1 MIMKNKILTVTLLA
15 CISFVCLSYT
25 TKFQTE
31 QDSNWEVPE
40 AYTTMKNPYANTI
53 DTENVGRTLFLKNCK
68 LCHGQY
74 GKGDGKM
81 AENLDREIADFT
93 KGAIQAQTDG
103 TLYYKFLYGRNEMPA
118 FEAKI
123 KNEEDRWLL
132 INYLRKLGE

>member
-1 MIMKNKILTVTLLA
+1 MKNKILIVTLLA
-15 CISFVCLSYT
+15 CISFVCLSWT
-25 TKFQTE
+25 TKFQAE

-53 DTENVGRTLFLKNCK
+53 DTENVGRALFLKHCK

-74 GKGDGKM
+74 GKGDGIM
-81 AENLDREIADFT
+81 AENLDIEIADFT
-93 KGAIQAQTDG
+93 KATIQAQTDG
-103 TLYYKFLYGRNEMPA
+103 SLYYKFLFGRNEMPA
-118 FEAKI
+118 FKAKI

>member
-31 QDSNWEVPE
+31 QDSDWEVPE

-53 DTENVGRTLFLKNCK
+53 DTENVGRSLYLKNCK

-74 GKGDGKM
+74 GKGDGAM

-93 KGAIQAQTDG
+93 KSAIQAQTDG
-103 TLYYKFLYGRNEMPA
+103 SLYYKFLFGRNEMPA
-118 FEAKI
+118 FKVKI

>member
-1 MIMKNKILTVTLLA
+1 MKHKILTLTLLVY
-15 CISFVCLSYT
+15 ISFAGLSLT

-53 DTENVGRTLFLKNCK
+53 DTENVGRALFLKHCK

-74 GKGDGKM
+74 GKGDGAM

-93 KGAIQAQTDG
+93 KSAIQAQTDG
-103 TLYYKFLYGRNEMPA
+103 SLYYKFLFGRNEMPA
-118 FEAKI
+118 FKVKI
-123 KNEEDRWLL
+123 KNEEDRWLI

>member
-1 MIMKNKILTVTLLA
+1 MKNKILTVTLLA
-15 CISFVCLSYT
+15 CISFVCLSLT

-31 QDSNWEVPE
+31 QDSNWDVPE

-53 DTENVGRTLFLKNCK
+53 DTENIGRSLYLKHCK

-74 GKGDGKM
+74 GKGDGAM

-93 KGAIQAQTDG
+93 KSAIQAQTDG
-103 TLYYKFLYGRNEMPA
+103 SLYYKFLFGRNEMPA
-118 FEAKI
+118 FKVKI
-123 KNEEDRWLL
+123 KDEEDRWLI

>member
-1 MIMKNKILTVTLLA
+1 MKNKILTVTLLA

-53 DTENVGRTLFLKNCK
+53 DTENIGRSLFLKNCK

-74 GKGDGKM
+74 GKGDGAM

-93 KGAIQAQTDG
+93 KSAIQAQTDG
-103 TLYYKFLYGRNEMPA
+103 SLYYKFLFGRNEMPA
-118 FEAKI
+118 FKVKI

>member
-1 MIMKNKILTVTLLA
+1 MKHKILTLTLLA
-15 CISFVCLSYT
+15 CIAFVCLSLT

-53 DTENVGRTLFLKNCK
+53 DTENVGRALFLKHCK

-81 AENLDREIADFT
+81 AENLNRDIADFT
-93 KGAIQAQTDG
+93 KSTIQAQTDG
-103 TLYYKFLYGRNEMPA
+103 SLYYKFLFGRNEMPA
-118 FEAKI
+118 FKVKI
-123 KNEEDRWLL
+123 KNEEDRWLI

>member
-1 MIMKNKILTVTLLA
+1 MKNKILKVTLLA

>member
-1 MIMKNKILTVTLLA
+1 MKNKILKVTLLA
-15 CISFVCLSYT
+15 CISFLCLSYT